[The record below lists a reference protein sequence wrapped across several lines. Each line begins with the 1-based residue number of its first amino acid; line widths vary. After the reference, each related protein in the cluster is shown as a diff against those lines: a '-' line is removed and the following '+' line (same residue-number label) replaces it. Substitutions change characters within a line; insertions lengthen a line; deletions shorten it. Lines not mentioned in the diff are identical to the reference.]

1 MEVNNKILSFF
12 WNNFDHLVRFMY
24 CRAGFLGNK
33 INKVLFWKLYSS
45 DFKFLDNIFEDTLS
59 VLRRTK
65 ISLKDKTVL
74 ELGPGNSYINA
85 YNFLMHESKKVV
97 LVDKFPR
104 IAKTKQQKKYFD
116 DELKFISKKYCK
128 NPVFIKDDLCKE
140 RIEFVSKEL
149 TEINLE
155 NIDFIF
161 SNNVLEHLKFIEE
174 NIAYMSNILKQGGYM
189 YHNIDLRDHYN
200 FNKPFLFYKYE
211 DSAWD
216 KYYTNEG
223 ISYTNR
229 LRYGDFINLFEKY
242 GFKIIF
248 EKTKRQKLNQKK
260 LSSKFKNKCKKDLE
274 ITYLGVLLKKG
285 D

>member
-1 MEVNNKILSFF
+1 MEMNNKILSFF
-12 WNNFDHLVRFMY
+12 WNNFDHLVRLMY
-24 CRAGFLGNK
+24 CRTGFLGNK

-45 DFKFLDNIFEDTLS
+45 DFKFLDNIFEDTLLA
-59 VLRRTK
+59 LRRNK

-85 YNFLMHESKKVV
+85 YNFLAHGAKEVV

-104 IAKTKQQKKYFD
+104 IIKTKQQKKYFD
-116 DELKFISKKYCK
+116 DELEFISKKYGK
-128 NPVFIKDDLCKE
+128 NPVFIEDLCKT
-140 RIEFVSKEL
+140 RIEFISKEL
-149 TEINLE
+149 AETNLE

-174 NIAYMSNILKQGGYM
+174 NVAYMSKILKQGGYM

-211 DSAWD
+211 DSAWN
-216 KYYTNEG
+216 KYYTKEG

-229 LRYGDFINLFEKY
+229 LRYSDFIDLFEKY
-242 GFKIIF
+242 RFKISF
-248 EKTKRQKLNQKK
+248 ERTKRQKLNQKK
-260 LSSKFKNKCKKDLE
+260 LSSEFRNKCKEDLE
-274 ITYLGVLLKKG
+274 ITYLGVLLKKE